1 MGTSWYIVSTCRR
14 NNKLIEQYM
23 DRAKTSRLVDSAL
36 RAACTESKLS
46 ASEAFTLTVPVGT
59 LIGYA
64 ARPLTAEF
72 CQTAMIR
79 NTTSLSWRLG
89 RAVMLANK
97 QANVGQI
104 DQVLID
110 ALGGPTTAKLLFAG
124 KITQVSRRVFKGHTV
139 GDITLAAL
147 PADEEED
154 ADSGRPTFEGTV
166 MSRWDTRQIEMVAER
181 QSHSRTRTFLLSTE
195 WETPQRYAQWRS
207 GGNAGG

>member
-1 MGTSWYIVSTCRR
+1 
-14 NNKLIEQYM
+14 M
-23 DRAKTSRLVDSAL
+23 DRAKTSKLVDSAL

-46 ASEAFTLTVPVGT
+46 KPEPLELMNSVGT

-72 CQTAMIR
+72 CRTAMIR

-104 DQVLID
+104 DRILID
-110 ALGGPTTAKLLFAG
+110 ALGGPSTAKLLFAG
-124 KITQVSRRVFKGHTV
+124 KITQVSRRVYKGHTV

-154 ADSGRPTFEGTV
+154 ADSSRPTFEGTLT
-166 MSRWDTRQIEMVAER
+166 SAF
-181 QSHSRTRTFLLSTE
+181 QS
-195 WETPQRYAQWRS
+195 
-207 GGNAGG
+207 